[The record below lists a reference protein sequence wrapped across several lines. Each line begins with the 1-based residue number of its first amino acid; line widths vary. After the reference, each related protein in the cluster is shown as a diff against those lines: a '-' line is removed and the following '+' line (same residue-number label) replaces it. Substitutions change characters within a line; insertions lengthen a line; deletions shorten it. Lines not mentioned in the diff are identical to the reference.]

1 MFYILSKLLWLL
13 AAPSNMI
20 ALTIGV
26 GVLATALRSRR
37 AGPTVVMAGAIVL
50 LFVGFGPVGIWVL
63 RPLEDQFERP
73 GADIKTP
80 DGIIVLGGAIDQRI
94 LQYREA
100 LVPVGGRMTEA
111 VALARRFPQ
120 ARMVFAGGSDDL
132 FSTSV
137 SEAEAAKQFFAAM
150 GLPPERTIYET
161 RSRNTAENA
170 VLTRELVSP
179 KPGERWLLV
188 TSAFHMP
195 RAVGAFRHAGFD
207 VIAWPADYRTIG
219 GSKELTTPIF
229 AASEGL
235 ALVDIGV
242 KEWIGLV
249 AYRLTGRTDE
259 MFPGP
264 S

>member
-13 AAPSNMI
+13 VTPSNAI

-26 GVLATALRSRR
+26 GALATACRFRR
-37 AGPTVVMAGAIVL
+37 AGPTVVAAGAIVL
-50 LFVGFGPVGIWVL
+50 LVCGFGPVGIWVL
-63 RPLEDQFERP
+63 RPLEDHFERP
-73 GADIKTP
+73 GADSKAP
-80 DGIIVLGGAIDQRI
+80 DGIIVLGGAIDQMIFQHRT
-94 LQYREA
+94 A

-120 ARMVFAGGSDDL
+120 ARMVFTGGSDDL
-132 FSTSV
+132 FSASIP
-137 SEAEAAKQFFAAM
+137 EAEAAKQFFAAM

-161 RSRNTAENA
+161 HSRNTSENA
-170 VLTRELVSP
+170 ALTRELVSP

-219 GSKELTTPIF
+219 GSKELATPIF
-229 AASEGL
+229 GVSEGL
-235 ALVDIGV
+235 ALVDIAV
-242 KEWIGLV
+242 KEWLGLI

-259 MFPGP
+259 IFPGP